1 MKRRIVM
8 DQHSQPLQSVMTT
21 DVKSLPP
28 SASVFEAAKVMKELN
43 VGAVPICDGRRLIGM
58 LTDRDIV
65 VRQVAEQRDTS
76 EQVQTIMS
84 GQVDYCYEDQDAD
97 EAVHIMQ
104 DRQIRRL
111 PIVNKDKEL
120 IGIVSLGDLAV
131 KSDTGASAE
140 ALEQISQPAKP
151 MRNAI

>member
-1 MKRRIVM
+1 M

-21 DVKSLPP
+21 DVKTLPP

-65 VRQVAEQRDTS
+65 VRQVAEQRDAG
-76 EQVQTIMS
+76 EPVQTIMS

-97 EAVHIMQ
+97 EAVNIMQ

-111 PIVNKDKEL
+111 PIVNREREL

-131 KSDTGASAE
+131 KSDTGASGE

-151 MRNAI
+151 TRKAM

>member
-1 MKRRIVM
+1 MTMM
-8 DQHSQPLQSVMTT
+8 DQHSQSLQSVMTT
-21 DVKSLPP
+21 DVTTLAP

-43 VGAVPICDGRRLIGM
+43 VGAIPICDGRRLIGM

-65 VRQVAEQRDTS
+65 VRLIAEQRNPS
-76 EQVQTIMS
+76 EQVHSIMS

-111 PIVNKDKEL
+111 PIVNREREL
-120 IGIVSLGDLAV
+120 TGIVSLGDLAV
-131 KSDTGASAE
+131 KSDTGASGE

-151 MRNAI
+151 TRKAI

>member
-1 MKRRIVM
+1 MM
-8 DQHSQPLQSVMTT
+8 DQHFQPLQSVMTT
-21 DVKSLPP
+21 DVTSLPP
-28 SASVFEAAKVMKELN
+28 SARVVEAAKLMKELN
-43 VGAVPICDGRRLIGM
+43 VGAIPICEGRRLIGM

-65 VRQVAEQRDTS
+65 VRLVAEQRDPG
-76 EQVQTIMS
+76 ERVDTIMS

-111 PIVNKDKEL
+111 PIVNREREL

-131 KSDTGASAE
+131 TSDTGASGE

-151 MRNAI
+151 TRKAI

>member
-1 MKRRIVM
+1 MM
-8 DQHSQPLQSVMTT
+8 DQHFQPLRSVMTT
-21 DVKSLPP
+21 DVATLPP
-28 SASVFEAAKVMKELN
+28 SASVVEAAKVMKELN
-43 VGAVPICDGRRLIGM
+43 VGAIPICDGPRLIGM

-65 VRQVAEQRDTS
+65 VRLVADQREPS
-76 EQVQTIMS
+76 ERVDSIMS

-111 PIVNKDKEL
+111 PIVNKEHEL

-131 KSDTGASAE
+131 KSDTGASGE
-140 ALEQISQPAKP
+140 ALEHISQPAKP

>member
-1 MKRRIVM
+1 MTMM
-8 DQHSQPLQSVMTT
+8 DQHSQSLQSVMTT
-21 DVKSLPP
+21 DVTSLPP
-28 SASVFEAAKVMKELN
+28 SATVLEAAKVMKELN
-43 VGAVPICDGRRLIGM
+43 IGAIPICDGRRLMGM

-65 VRQVAEQRDTS
+65 VRLVAEQRDLS
-76 EQVQTIMS
+76 EQVRTIMT

-111 PIVNKDKEL
+111 PIVNREREL

-131 KSDTGASAE
+131 KSDTGASGE

-151 MRNAI
+151 MSKAI

>member
-1 MKRRIVM
+1 MM
-8 DQHSQPLQSVMTT
+8 DQHFQPLQSVMTI
-21 DVKSLPP
+21 DVTSLPP
-28 SASVFEAAKVMKELN
+28 SATVFEAAKQMKELN
-43 VGAVPICDGRRLIGM
+43 VGAIPICEGRRLIGM

-65 VRQVAEQRDTS
+65 VRLIAEQRDPG
-76 EQVQTIMS
+76 EHVHTIMS

-111 PIVNKDKEL
+111 PIVNRDREL

-131 KSDTGASAE
+131 KSDTGASGE

-151 MRNAI
+151 TRKAI

>member
-1 MKRRIVM
+1 MMEI
-8 DQHSQPLQSVMTT
+8 HSQPLQSVMTT
-21 DVKSLPP
+21 DVKTLPP

-65 VRQVAEQRDTS
+65 VRQVAEQRDAS

-97 EAVHIMQ
+97 EAAHIMQ
-104 DRQIRRL
+104 DRQIRR
-111 PIVNKDKEL
+111 
-120 IGIVSLGDLAV
+120 
-131 KSDTGASAE
+131 
-140 ALEQISQPAKP
+140 
-151 MRNAI
+151 

>member
-1 MKRRIVM
+1 MM
-8 DQHSQPLQSVMTT
+8 DQHYQSLQSVMTT
-21 DVKSLPP
+21 DVTTLPP

-43 VGAVPICDGRRLIGM
+43 VGAIPICDGRRLIGM

-65 VRQVAEQRDTS
+65 VRLIAEQRNPS
-76 EQVQTIMS
+76 EQVHNIMS

-111 PIVNKDKEL
+111 PIVNREREL

-131 KSDTGASAE
+131 KSDTGASGE

-151 MRNAI
+151 TRKAI

>member
-1 MKRRIVM
+1 MTMM
-8 DQHSQPLQSVMTT
+8 DQHSQSLQGVMTT
-21 DVKSLPP
+21 DVTSLPP
-28 SASVFEAAKVMKELN
+28 SATVLEAAKVMKELN
-43 VGAVPICDGRRLIGM
+43 IGAIPICDGRRLMGM

-65 VRQVAEQRDTS
+65 VRLVAEQRDLS
-76 EQVQTIMS
+76 EQVRTIMT

-111 PIVNKDKEL
+111 PIVNREREL

-131 KSDTGASAE
+131 KSDTGASGE

-151 MRNAI
+151 MSKAI

>member
-1 MKRRIVM
+1 MM
-8 DQHSQPLQSVMTT
+8 DQHFQPLQNVMTI
-21 DVKSLPP
+21 DVTSLPP
-28 SASVFEAAKVMKELN
+28 SATVFEAARQMKELN
-43 VGAVPICDGRRLIGM
+43 VGAIPICEGRRLIGM

-65 VRQVAEQRDTS
+65 VRLIAEQRDPG
-76 EQVQTIMS
+76 EHVHTIMS

-111 PIVNKDKEL
+111 PIVNRDREL

-131 KSDTGASAE
+131 KSDTGASGE

-151 MRNAI
+151 TREAI